1 MELTILKETV
11 TLDTAPMHIA
21 PGGSIL
27 CHITG
32 NSRRIAKLLIELR
45 SEIAFGMSNVTT
57 IDADSQTIATDI
69 FFGSADEPDFRTI
82 FANFGEGLAFETN
95 KLEEDHRQDALTMA
109 ARNCVIDMLK

>member
-45 SEIAFGMSNVTT
+45 SEIAFGMSN
-57 IDADSQTIATDI
+57 I
-69 FFGSADEPDFRTI
+69 FFGTADEPDFRTI

>member
-1 MELTILKETV
+1 MELTIFKETV
-11 TLDTAPMHIA
+11 TLDPAPMHIA
-21 PGGSIL
+21 PGASIL
-27 CHITG
+27 CHLPV
-32 NSRRIAKLLIELR
+32 NSSCLAKLLIELR
-45 SEIAFGMSNVTT
+45 SQIAFGMSNVTT
-57 IDADSQTIATDI
+57 IDADSQTSTTDI

>member
-45 SEIAFGMSNVTT
+45 SEIAFGMSNVIT
-57 IDADSQTIATDI
+57 TDI
-69 FFGSADEPDFRTI
+69 FFGTADEPDFRTI

>member
-57 IDADSQTIATDI
+57 IDADSQTITTDNVVKGRI
-69 FFGSADEPDFRTI
+69 GGRVPLDERERR
-82 FANFGEGLAFETN
+82 G
-95 KLEEDHRQDALTMA
+95 
-109 ARNCVIDMLK
+109 